1 MKTRVMFIGVLAL
14 TVILGSISFIG
25 MAEEPIEVKVLLFSM
40 FEIGDYRG
48 DFPGEFQYWVEGFDL
63 DQHQVSVKGAYAPL
77 LYNDEGVF
85 GTVVGIG
92 KTETAASVTAVLLDP
107 RFDFSHAYFITT
119 GCSGTPP
126 SVGTLGAVFWADW
139 VVDYDL
145 GHRMSP
151 EEGTTFQPRGC
162 NPVTNP
168 NCRLHQDQEKVERK
182 AASAPEEYKEYNAE
196 AFKINEEF
204 LSWAYQLSKDVKLVD
219 SEAAQD
225 YRAYYSEEAAQ
236 RAPFVGVGTTMC
248 GDCYFHGSGLSA
260 EAQYVCD
267 LYEAGIYSTT
277 EMEDFATATVLE
289 RFGYLDRYLS
299 ERAVV
304 NFDQPYPGQTTQE
317 SLDGSSG
324 AFKIGMENA
333 WLAGVPV
340 VNYIVDNWEVWH
352 EGVPEFLIGE

>member
-1 MKTRVMFIGVLAL
+1 MKHKLILASVLAL
-14 TVILGSISFIG
+14 ALVLGTWGLTGLSEEVI
-25 MAEEPIEVKVLLFSM
+25 PVKVMIFAM

-48 DFPGEFQYWVEGFDL
+48 DFPGEFQYWVEGLDL
-63 DQHQVSVKGAYAPL
+63 NQHQVNVKGANAPL
-77 LYNDEGVF
+77 LYNDKGVF
-85 GTVVGIG
+85 GTVIGIG
-92 KTETAASVTAVLLDP
+92 KTEAAASVMAVLLDP
-107 RFDFSHAYFITT
+107 RFDFTNTYFITS

-151 EEGTTFQPRGC
+151 GEGTVFQPRGC
-162 NPVTNP
+162 NPVTNSK
-168 NCRLHQDQEKVERK
+168 CMLHKEKVERK
-182 AASAPEEYKEYNAE
+182 AASAPEEYDEYNAE
-196 AFKINEEF
+196 AFKLNED
-204 LSWAYQLSKDVKLVD
+204 LVAWAYQLSKDVKLVD

-248 GDCYFHGSGLSA
+248 GDCYFHGPGLSA

-277 EMEDFATATVLE
+277 EMEGFATATVLE

-299 ERAVV
+299 KRAVV
-304 NFDQPYPGQTTQE
+304 NFDQPHPGQTTQE

-340 VNYIVDNWEVWH
+340 VNYIVDNWEVWQ